1 MVPTFGMFDF
11 IPVHLANINAEE
23 AERDGYLA
31 EVTRHSTQFGASGRS
46 EAELHTEENLRVALM
61 HRF

>member
-11 IPVHLANINAEE
+11 IPVQLANIGSDE
-23 AERDGYLA
+23 AEREAYLS
-31 EVTRHSTQFGASGRS
+31 EVSRLSTQFGIASRS
-46 EAELHTEENLRVALM
+46 EAEAHIEDSIRFALM

>member
-11 IPVHLANINAEE
+11 IPVHLAKLGADE
-23 AERDGYLA
+23 AEREAYLS
-31 EVTRHSTQFGASGRS
+31 EVTRHSTQFGAASRN
-46 EAELHTEENLRVALM
+46 EAEAHLEDSIKLALM

>member
-11 IPVHLANINAEE
+11 LPVHLANIGSDE
-23 AERDGYLA
+23 AEREAYLS
-31 EVTRHSTQFGASGRS
+31 EVTRLSTQFGISARS
-46 EAELHTEENLRVALM
+46 EAEAHIEDNIRLALM